1 MAAFIEDNLRQAA
14 QFQTNNI
21 MLSMGADF
29 VYSNANTWFKNM
41 DKLIHYVNKVRA
53 TRGWGNAHF
62 CTVHTS
68 EMLIVLCILVSRCS
82 N

>member
-1 MAAFIEDNLRQAA
+1 VEERVAAFIEDNLRQAA
-14 QFQTNNI
+14 QFRTNNI

-53 TRGWGNAHF
+53 QRGWGDD
-62 CTVHTS
+62 VKMS
-68 EMLIVLCILVSRCS
+68 IILCILVNRCS
-82 N
+82 D